1 MMSGPQNS
9 RLNAIA
15 KSRENEILREMRKM
29 ISRCPRESLALAM
42 NQKKVIRGRI
52 VIRRARILL
61 YGIYGIHSHLPPI
74 QSPHQASA
82 HQRFFGMAIRGRSC
96 AGVSNAYSNS

>member
-1 MMSGPQNS
+1 MFGLQNS
-9 RLNAIA
+9 RPDAIA
-15 KSRENEILREMRKM
+15 KSRGRDFAGNEENDLAVWRR
-29 ISRCPRESLALAM
+29 SLDPDTELKEAARS
-42 NQKKVIRGRI
+42 QI
-52 VIRRARILL
+52 VIRCARILL

-82 HQRFFGMAIRGRSC
+82 HQRLFGMAIRGRSC